1 MANQRK
7 QKPDA
12 DAPADGISLYEAQ
25 RRRTLAQAKQEEIKA
40 QQLAGE
46 LVDRETIKTEWLKT
60 AAAIRN
66 RLLAIPTKTAPLVL
80 AVKTLPEVKRILEDQ
95 IHEALA
101 ELSAFR
107 LAGDGPAAA
116 SDRQPVGRSVP
127 QAQPRK

>member
-7 QKPDA
+7 QKPDDA
-12 DAPADGISLYEAQ
+12 APADGISLYEAQ

-80 AVKTLPEVKRILEDQ
+80 AVKTLPEVKAILEQQ
-95 IHEALA
+95 IYEALH
-101 ELSAFR
+101 ELSVTR
-107 LAGDGPAAA
+107 LAGDGPDAA
-116 SDRQPVGRSVP
+116 SDRQPVGRSAP
-127 QAQPRK
+127 QAQSRK